1 LQLTCGIFVTVCI
14 FLNKVKVRDSFSVSM
29 SPGYNNGG
37 RHMHQ
42 STLVVLMFLT
52 LGQIFM
58 LTCGV
63 LILWL
68 AGEFADT
75 PKLRNDSRRTNQAG
89 EATVAMARDTMSRES
104 GERSIE
110 HGDGLM
116 TLADDHSIQPQ
127 VTDDHSI
134 QPQATEDRAD
144 QLDDGVEHL
153 RDRAVSAER
162 LRKLG

>member
-14 FLNKVKVRDSFSVSM
+14 FLNKVKVRNGFSASM

-75 PKLRNDSRRTNQAG
+75 PKLRNDSRRTVQAG
-89 EATVAMARDTMSRES
+89 EATNAMAWDTMSQKT

-110 HGDGLM
+110 RGDGLM
-116 TLADDHSIQPQ
+116 TLAEDHSIQPRA
-127 VTDDHSI
+127 TEDHSI
-134 QPQATEDRAD
+134 QPQAAEKRAD
-144 QLDDGVEHL
+144 PLDHGVGH
-153 RDRAVSAER
+153 
-162 LRKLG
+162 